1 MARVQLTDVTKQYDD
16 VTAVDNMNL
25 DLKDGEFI
33 CLVGPSGCGKS
44 TTLETIA
51 GLTKPT
57 SGEILIGDK
66 EVTNLP
72 PKDRG
77 IAMVFQNIAL
87 FPHMDVYDNISFGLR
102 LRDFPKEKMD
112 ERVDEAARVV
122 RMKGM
127 LDRMPSEMSGGQRQ
141 RVAIARAIVRDPD
154 VFLMDEPLANLDAKL
169 RVNMRTELQRLHK
182 QLDTTIIYVT
192 HNQAEAMTMSDR
204 IAVLDKGQLQQI
216 APPLTCYNEPA
227 NRFVA
232 GFIGSPSMN
241 FADATVGDGTLDANG
256 YSISFDTSAID
267 GVGAGDAVEF
277 GIRPEDIYLKSN
289 SAEAGDPSRTF
300 SVTTDVLE
308 PMGDEIFVYL
318 KPILGT
324 SSEQADFEER
334 QGLLMS
340 VDPSSDIS
348 EEEDVE
354 IVLDRARLHLFDDAT
369 GDAISHGIVS
379 GADVEADSESAQAD

>member
-1 MARVQLTDVTKQYDD
+1 MSRVQLTDVTKRYDD

-57 SGEILIGDK
+57 SGEILIGDR

-102 LRDFPKEKMD
+102 LRDFPQDEMD

-122 RMKGM
+122 RMQGM

-256 YSISFDTSAID
+256 YSISFDTTAID
-267 GVGAGDAVEF
+267 GVGTGDAVEF

-289 SAEAGDPSRTF
+289 SAEAEDPSRTF

-318 KPILGT
+318 KPILGA
-324 SSEQADFEER
+324 SGEAADFEER

-354 IVLDRARLHLFDDAT
+354 IVIDRARLHLFDDAS
-369 GDAISHGIVS
+369 GDAISHGIV
-379 GADVEADSESAQAD
+379 ADSEIGTADDGVQAD